1 MVSEAFG
8 LGLSTGAYC
17 AAACFPVAVPFLLSE
32 KMAGASANARLL
44 GLFLLGRLAAYML
57 VGFLLGSL
65 GQLAGQTAPAWM
77 ARLAPAVYIVLGL
90 VMVAS
95 GLRVYFPHWSI
106 CAWANRF
113 YRPEGGAFWYGA
125 LTGVNPC
132 PPFLAAAA
140 RVFGLTG
147 GWGGAAYFALF
158 FLGTTVVFMPL
169 LGAAWLQRREP
180 LLQAAARVALV
191 LVGGYFAV
199 VLGIVPL
206 FL

>member
-1 MVSEAFG
+1 MLSEAFS

-57 VGFLLGSL
+57 MGFALGSL
-65 GQLAGQTAPAWM
+65 GQLTSQSAPAWLG
-77 ARLAPAVYIVLGL
+77 RLAPAVYLVLGL

-95 GLRVYFPHWSI
+95 GLRVFLPHWSI
-106 CAWANRF
+106 CAWVNRF

-140 RVFGLTG
+140 RVFGQAG
-147 GWGGAAYFALF
+147 GWGGAAYFGLF
-158 FLGTTVVFMPL
+158 FLGTTVIFVPL
-169 LGAAWLQRREP
+169 LGAAWMQRQEP
-180 LLQAAARVALV
+180 LLLAAARVALV

-199 VLGIVPL
+199 VLGILPL
-206 FL
+206 VL